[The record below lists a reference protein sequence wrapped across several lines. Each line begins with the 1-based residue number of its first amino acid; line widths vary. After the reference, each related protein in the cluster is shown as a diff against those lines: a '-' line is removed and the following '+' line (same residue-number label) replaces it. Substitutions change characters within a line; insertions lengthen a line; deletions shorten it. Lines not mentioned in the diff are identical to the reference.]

1 MTHKKEM
8 TEWPFLCRAPPIF
21 SVLDIARAAADRSG
35 EWRNWAFLTLQ
46 IQLAAE
52 RLDSTRTQSVI
63 DVPSP
68 RTPLP
73 EEPDSVWAKAKAH
86 IRSQIPEKAFLNW
99 FVCTREL
106 VRCGSRIEVGVPD
119 EVTSEFLSEEYH
131 QVTRTA
137 LSDLGIDEIRFV
149 VFDPLLAP
157 LNADSDTA
165 EWTDRR
171 AGFVTA

>member
-1 MTHKKEM
+1 MPLLIDLENGGIGHFSRCKFNSLRSDLTVPVHK
-8 TEWPFLCRAPPIF
+8 
-21 SVLDIARAAADRSG
+21 
-35 EWRNWAFLTLQ
+35 
-46 IQLAAE
+46 
-52 RLDSTRTQSVI
+52 SVI